1 MGMDDGMTEF
11 DPKFVAGSLR
21 IRPVGVEEGNEAI
34 PHEFALKQ
42 NYPNPFNP
50 ETNVEFALPKEQDVS
65 LVVYNLLGQEVKT
78 LVNTRLAAGWHQ
90 AHWDGRN
97 EQGSDVPSGV
107 YFYRLYT
114 PEFSQTSKM
123 ILLR

>member
-1 MGMDDGMTEF
+1 MGWDDGMTEYT
-11 DPKFVAGSLR
+11 PRFVAGSIR
-21 IRPVGVEEGNEAI
+21 IRPVGVEEENEAI

-97 EQGSDVPSGV
+97 VQGSDVPSGV